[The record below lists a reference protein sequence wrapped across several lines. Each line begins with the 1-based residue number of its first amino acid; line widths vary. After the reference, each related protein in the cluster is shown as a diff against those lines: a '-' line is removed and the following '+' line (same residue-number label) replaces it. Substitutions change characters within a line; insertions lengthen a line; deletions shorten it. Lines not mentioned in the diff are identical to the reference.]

1 MNTLLADLA
10 REREQRSGPS
20 TSPIGASP
28 ATSSATK
35 RSHNTIDLCDS
46 DDEEPSRCNQETADR
61 ALAIRLMR
69 EQEDSASS
77 DLAAE
82 LAQQIGGGGGS
93 MMRMMG
99 GGGGGLLTMGMDPE
113 RMRLSFARG
122 SGRVRGTLADRA
134 RVGTCGFSQIAFYPV
149 PYPSAPPSVPVRG

>member
-1 MNTLLADLA
+1 MNDLLAELA
-10 REREQRSGPS
+10 RERVRRSGPS
-20 TSPIGASP
+20 TPPAGASP

-46 DDEEPSRCNQETADR
+46 DDEESRCNQETADR

-93 MMRMMG
+93 MMRMVG